1 MKVLVNL
8 KVMANGLPFLDRWIK
23 KHDPKI
29 TFKIVGTVWKPSKF
43 AIMWSK
49 IRELFGVNSTEFWIE
64 KSKIGKWVDAR
75 NEFSSRN
82 GSYR

>member
-8 KVMANGLPFLDRWIK
+8 RCLPTK
-23 KHDPKI
+23 KYDPKI
-29 TFKIVGTVWKPSKF
+29 TLKIVGTFWIGSTTSKF

-49 IRELFGVNSTEFWIE
+49 IRELFGVNSTEFFIE
-64 KSKIGKWVDAR
+64 KSKIVKWLDAM

-82 GSYR
+82 GSYH